1 MRANPGVQAVV
12 EGHTDSTGTAEYNM
26 WLSERRA
33 NAVKSMLI
41 QKHGVPEAQ
50 LKSVGYGQTQP
61 RADNATREGRE
72 ENRRVEMYI
81 RDDG

>member
-1 MRANPGVQAVV
+1 
-12 EGHTDSTGTAEYNM
+12 
-26 WLSERRA
+26 
-33 NAVKSMLI
+33 MLVD
-41 QKHGVPEAQ
+41 KYGVPEAQ

-72 ENRRVEMYI
+72 ENRRGEMYI